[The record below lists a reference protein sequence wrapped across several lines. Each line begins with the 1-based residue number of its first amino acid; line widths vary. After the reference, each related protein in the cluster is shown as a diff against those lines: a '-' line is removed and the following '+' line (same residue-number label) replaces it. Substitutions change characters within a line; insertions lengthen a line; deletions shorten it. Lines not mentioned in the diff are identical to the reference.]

1 MTKLLVVKT
10 QDFEVSNTLRT
21 MEHGVRARSKA
32 SEINCATWQLNLG
45 LRDHSRASRVGRPE
59 TGCVHYRQST
69 CEGRDW
75 RQEAGILRESYPE
88 QRGSVVK
95 GLQYSGRKGSVRLGS
110 DVTTRTREREKAREA
125 HLHSN
130 QKPKTQKSF
139 GPVPGA
145 SKIANL
151 MTKAATF

>member
-45 LRDHSRASRVGRPE
+45 LRDHSRASRVGRPD
-59 TGCVHYRQST
+59 TGCVHYRQIT

-75 RQEAGILRESYPE
+75 RQEAGRSRECYPE

-110 DVTTRTREREKAREA
+110 DLPPAPERERKQEKPTFTKTR
-125 HLHSN
+125 N
-130 QKPKTQKSF
+130 PKPKKVLGRCQVRRRSPT
-139 GPVPGA
+139 
-145 SKIANL
+145 
-151 MTKAATF
+151 